1 MMHLVPIPQ
10 KIIPLKGTFE
20 LAEPIALSSDFEISP
35 RLQSTLETFPSIEL
49 ESSKSNSTSV
59 RLKKTAVKPVEE
71 SYSLSIGPEG
81 VEIEAGTDSGFYRG
95 LTTLSQIVQIKGQLL
110 HCIQIEDKPD
120 LKVRGYMLDISR
132 CKVPTQESLFQLV
145 DTLASLKFNQLQ
157 FYTEHTFAYQNHQNV
172 WRDASP
178 LTAEEIQALDTYCYN
193 RFIELVPN
201 QNSFGHMDRW
211 LRHDNYKHLAECPD
225 GYEHPIS
232 GPLPWG
238 GTLKPDQAS
247 LDFVSELYDELLPNF
262 RSKLFNIG
270 GDEPWEL
277 GQGWSRDIVKAKGKH
292 RVYLDHLL
300 SIHKQ
305 VTARDKT
312 MQFWGDIILE
322 SPDLAKELPKDAIG
336 VIWGY
341 EADHPFA
348 EQCASFQDS
357 GIPFYVAPG
366 TSAWNTI
373 GGRQKNAIANVQ
385 TATEQAIRF
394 GAQGTLLTDWGDFG
408 HHHFPPISYPA
419 IVWAATLS
427 WNRSSESEFD
437 DIQAISTV
445 FFEDTSLDLAKAI
458 FSLSNLINDFSYQ
471 PINRT
476 LLNDLLFTSGE
487 KFQHNLSKANQEE
500 LEDCRSGLLKL
511 LEQLGCSNDPFGN
524 AKFAEE
530 ELILSCQLLCFTV
543 DKGLSRL
550 NETSTDRRN
559 LDTELQSLIKAYREQ
574 WLRRNRPGGL
584 DESAS
589 YLEKSLKGSGRS
601 PSGH

>member
-1 MMHLVPIPQ
+1 MQLIPVPQ
-10 KIIPLKGTFE
+10 KIIPLNGTFE
-20 LAEPIALSSDFEISP
+20 LPEPIALSSDFELSP

-49 ESSKSNSTSV
+49 ESTRSNSNSV
-59 RLKKTAVKPVEE
+59 RLKKTTVKPAEE
-71 SYSLSIGPEG
+71 SYSLSIRREG
-81 VEIEAGTDSGFYRG
+81 VDIEAGTDSGFYRG
-95 LTTLSQIVQIKGQLL
+95 LTTLSQIIQIKGRLL
-110 HCIQIEDKPD
+110 PCIQITDKPD
-120 LKVRGYMLDISR
+120 LEVRGYMLDISR
-132 CKVPTQESLFQLV
+132 CKVPTQESLFQLI

-178 LTAEEIQALDTYCYN
+178 LTGEETQALDTYCYN

-211 LRHDNYKHLAECPD
+211 LRHDNYKHLAECPE

-232 GPLPWG
+232 GHLPWG

-262 RSKLFNIG
+262 RSNLFNIG

-277 GQGWSRDIVKAKGKH
+277 GQGRSRDIVKAKGKH
-292 RVYLDHLL
+292 HVYLDHLF

-305 VTARDKT
+305 VTARDKK

-322 SPDLAKELPKDAIG
+322 SRDLAQELPKDAIG

-341 EADHPFA
+341 EADHPFE

-373 GGRQKNAIANVQ
+373 GGRQRNAIANVKA
-385 TATEQAIRF
+385 ATEQAIRF
-394 GAQGTLLTDWGDFG
+394 GAQGTLLTNWGDFG
-408 HHHFPPISYPA
+408 HHHFPPVSYPA

-427 WNRSSESEFD
+427 WNRISESEFD
-437 DIQAISTV
+437 DIQAINTI
-445 FFEDTSLDLAKAI
+445 FFEDNSLDLAKAI
-458 FSLSNLINDFSYQ
+458 FSLSNLINGFSYQ

-487 KFQHNLSKANQEE
+487 KFKFNLGKTNQEE
-500 LEDCRSGLLKL
+500 LEDCQTGLLKL
-511 LEQLGCSNDPFGN
+511 LIHLRGSSTTSEN
-524 AKFAEE
+524 AKLAKE
-530 ELILSCQLLCFTV
+530 ELILSCQLLCFGIN
-543 DKGLSRL
+543 KGLQEL
-550 NETSTDRRN
+550 DETYSGQTH

-574 WLRRNRPGGL
+574 WLQRNRPGGL
-584 DESAS
+584 DESVS
-589 YLEKSLKGSGRS
+589 YLESSLGN
-601 PSGH
+601 P